1 MSQNGTGS
9 EQQKVPASLDDM
21 VRWHRQMRSK
31 DGRVKPIQEHRM
43 IVNAIDQ
50 GASLEQIA
58 EALNLPVRSVR
69 ISLKR
74 LRDIDEEVADLL
86 KDKHISQNA
95 LRHFRRVSTA
105 LQREIAE
112 LMVCAANYSN
122 AYVEALILATPKEH
136 LAKPSAAR
144 MPEGIPVETIALMIQ
159 EMVALERDL
168 KAVESGYGE
177 NMLNL
182 TLARAYVRK
191 LLNNPAVAR
200 FLSTQYADILAEFTA
215 LAATESL

>member
-43 IVNAIDQ
+43 IVYAIDQ
-50 GASLEQIA
+50 GASLEEIA

-105 LQREIAE
+105 RQREIAE

-122 AYVEALILATPKEH
+122 AYVEALILATPKEQ

-144 MPEGIPVETIALMIQ
+144 MPEGIPVETIALMVQ
-159 EMVALERDL
+159 EMGTLEREL
-168 KAVESGYGE
+168 KAVKGSYGE
-177 NMLNL
+177 NMLVL
-182 TLARAYVRK
+182 SVVRAYIRR
-191 LLNNPAVAR
+191 LLENPKVAR
-200 FLSTQYADILAEFTA
+200 FLNAHYPEISGELNA